1 MTEINNTQEFVEG
14 QIFEDIYPPE
24 AASWCN
30 SNQKFFI
37 KEIDGIKKK
46 VNEEFSEYDENGTE
60 IKKTRKV
67 IKNLRRFQIVAIPE
81 PTVEELQSRKRA
93 ERDNIL
99 KTVTDP
105 VMMNSVRWEE
115 LSDEEQKTWKAYRRY
130 LLDFPSQDNWWTL
143 PILSFND
150 WKAAQ

>member
-1 MTEINNTQEFVEG
+1 MTEMNNTQEFVEG

-24 AASWCN
+24 AAGWCN

-46 VNEEFSEYDENGTE
+46 VD
-60 IKKTRKV
+60 
-67 IKNLRRFQIVAIPE
+67 
-81 PTVEELQSRKRA
+81 EELQSRKRA

-115 LSDEEQKTWKAYRRY
+115 LSDEEQKIWKSYRRY

-143 PILSFND
+143 PILSFDD
-150 WKAAQ
+150 WKASQ